1 LVWYFPADAAHSLS
15 DVLAPDVAAA
25 SASSGTALSYADVFA
40 SFMSRLAAHLDPQ
53 VVEQVSRVLALM
65 KDGRP
70 CPASQVAVG
79 SFAVAAMA
87 TSMIHDVLAGKPVPS
102 SPKLVVHSF
111 SSMQTRVVDLSAG

>member
-1 LVWYFPADAAHSLS
+1 
-15 DVLAPDVAAA
+15 
-25 SASSGTALSYADVFA
+25 
-40 SFMSRLAAHLDPQ
+40 MSRLAAHLDPQ